1 MQGATRA
8 KERKTRHFK
17 FLHFSAV
24 CETQRCPTFSPPVVE
39 LLSIDCLPQ
48 TVWKLCCHLCKHIL
62 SAAKVCL
69 IHCNRNLSYHNKI
82 ELELE
87 LNVVSQTELRK
98 GICWWAGDF
107 LKAPSFRSPWVC
119 SLLEGLYDFSSD
131 SWRMKTYEDNLADAK
146 TFRRQSLF
154 WNVLC
159 SWSDR
164 GQPLSEAVR
173 ARCKGRQFVWRSY
186 GLKFRALSLFPEH
199 LSSKWIM
206 QVTFLYRH
214 VRLACR
220 IHYELWLNNT
230 QQILE
235 CSFALWH
242 SIQPCLSLST
252 CLRDSWQALAWNV
265 SHLWDWPMKFLHIVL
280 SMHFKGAGCNKGK
293 GTQNKS
299 F

>member
-8 KERKTRHFK
+8 KERKTSHFK

-119 SLLEGLYDFSSD
+119 SLLEGLYDCFSHSSASEYWPWRVKSPGR
-131 SWRMKTYEDNLADAK
+131 SWGKLVGADWALLFISFYFGPSCERWHALRAGTSFNSLLVWKPAK
-146 TFRRQSLF
+146 KGFLMPTCFWSVEQKILEGLHPTVAGVAVFSVFKAAIESLSPF
-154 WNVLC
+154 FSLLFTN
-159 SWSDR
+159 WSH
-164 GQPLSEAVR
+164 P
-173 ARCKGRQFVWRSY
+173 
-186 GLKFRALSLFPEH
+186 
-199 LSSKWIM
+199 
-206 QVTFLYRH
+206 
-214 VRLACR
+214 CR
-220 IHYELWLNNT
+220 I
-230 QQILE
+230 
-235 CSFALWH
+235 
-242 SIQPCLSLST
+242 
-252 CLRDSWQALAWNV
+252 R
-265 SHLWDWPMKFLHIVL
+265 
-280 SMHFKGAGCNKGK
+280 
-293 GTQNKS
+293 
-299 F
+299 